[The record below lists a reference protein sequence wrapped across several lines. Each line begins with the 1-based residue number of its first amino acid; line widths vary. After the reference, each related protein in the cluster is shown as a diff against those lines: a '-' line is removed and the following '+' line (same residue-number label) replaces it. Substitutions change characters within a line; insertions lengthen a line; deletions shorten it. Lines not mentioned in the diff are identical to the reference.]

1 MLSLLRKVFFR
12 GRPSVEIRALRPER
26 AGDCAAIHARSFP
39 FAWSAGEF
47 ERLLAAENVFAD
59 GACDSQGKAHSSK
72 ALYGFALSRQAA
84 DEAELLSIAIDP
96 ARRGLGFGHTLMQ
109 AHLGQA
115 ARRGV
120 RSMFLEVEEANGAA
134 IALYQRLG
142 FAQVGRREGYYR
154 AADGAKTAALILRR
168 QS

>member
-12 GRPSVEIRALRPER
+12 GKPSLEIRALRPER

-39 FAWSAGEF
+39 FAWSADEF
-47 ERLLAAENVFAD
+47 ERLLAAENIFAD
-59 GACDSQGKAHSSK
+59 GACDSRGK

-96 ARRGLGFGHTLMQ
+96 ARRGLGFGRTLMQ

-134 IALYQRLG
+134 ITLYQRLG

-168 QS
+168 QG